1 MLIKR
6 TWTRFDRKKMMKY
19 YYTGYFL
26 FGVIPIFIDR
36 DATRRV

>member
-6 TWTRFDRKKMMKY
+6 TWTKY

-26 FGVIPIFIDR
+26 FWFIPIFIDR
-36 DATRRV
+36 DTQRQV

>member
-6 TWTRFDRKKMMKY
+6 TWTRFNRKKMMKY

-26 FGVIPIFIDR
+26 FGFIPIFIKR
-36 DATRRV
+36 DAFRYG